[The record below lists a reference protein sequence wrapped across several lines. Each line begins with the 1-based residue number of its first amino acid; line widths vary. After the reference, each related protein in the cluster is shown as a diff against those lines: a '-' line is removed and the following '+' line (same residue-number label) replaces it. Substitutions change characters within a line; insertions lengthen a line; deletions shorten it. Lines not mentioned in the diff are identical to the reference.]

1 MQRRRMETKIFFSS
15 GRRHT
20 RCSRDWSSDVCSSDL
35 NDSYKAIGLIL
46 KSYLTSV
53 LTDEFGD
60 VPYTEAW
67 LGSDAT
73 PKLSPVYDT
82 QESIYVA
89 LLDNLA
95 TNADNV
101 ALIYLGS
108 NPNNHPINENRKT
121 RDDHRVSNTIIDYL
135 YTDAPS
141 PDYRVVV
148 YAELAGGDWVGLP
161 NGMTA
166 ADALNYLGNGM
177 AGTSKKGK

>member
-95 TNADNV
+95 TANSLLSDDGPEIEGDILFDGDLMAWKKFANSLRLRLLMRRSDRVNPTADMTAIFADPTTYPVLASNADHV
-101 ALIYLGS
+101 ELIYLGS
-108 NPNNHPINENRKT
+108 NPNKDRK
-121 RDDHRVSNTIIDYL
+121 S
-135 YTDAPS
+135 
-141 PDYRVVV
+141 
-148 YAELAGGDWVGLP
+148 
-161 NGMTA
+161 
-166 ADALNYLGNGM
+166 
-177 AGTSKKGK
+177 